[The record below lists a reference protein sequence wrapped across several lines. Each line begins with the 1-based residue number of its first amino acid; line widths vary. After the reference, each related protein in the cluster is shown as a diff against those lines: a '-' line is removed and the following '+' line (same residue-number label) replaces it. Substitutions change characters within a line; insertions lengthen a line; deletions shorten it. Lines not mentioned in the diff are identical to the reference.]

1 MKMEN
6 QDQNTQPQ
14 LKTFCLFNIKSYT
27 VQHIKTFTM
36 AKKIK
41 EIIINIGRYIIG
53 YACLLIL
60 LPFIL
65 AFVNEI
71 GEREKRGIPVF
82 LGFPDDDVFF
92 QDEENRRKYAEA
104 MEKMKQERGDFSF

>member
-1 MKMEN
+1 
-6 QDQNTQPQ
+6 
-14 LKTFCLFNIKSYT
+14 
-27 VQHIKTFTM
+27 M

-92 QDEENRRKYAEA
+92 QDEPQKVCRSNGKDGTRARRFFVLK
-104 MEKMKQERGDFSF
+104 

>member
-1 MKMEN
+1 
-6 QDQNTQPQ
+6 
-14 LKTFCLFNIKSYT
+14 
-27 VQHIKTFTM
+27 M

-53 YACLLIL
+53 YACLL
-60 LPFIL
+60 IL

-92 QDEENRRKYAEA
+92 QNEENRRKYAEA
-104 MEKMKQERGDFSF
+104 MEKMEQERGDFSF

>member
-1 MKMEN
+1 
-6 QDQNTQPQ
+6 
-14 LKTFCLFNIKSYT
+14 
-27 VQHIKTFTM
+27 M

-41 EIIINIGRYIIG
+41 EIKINIVRYIIG

-82 LGFPDDDVFF
+82 LGFPDDVFF

-104 MEKMKQERGDFSF
+104 MEKMEQERGDFSF

>member
-1 MKMEN
+1 
-6 QDQNTQPQ
+6 
-14 LKTFCLFNIKSYT
+14 
-27 VQHIKTFTM
+27 M

-71 GEREKRGIPVF
+71 GEREKRGIPVL

-104 MEKMKQERGDFSF
+104 MEKMEQERGDFSF